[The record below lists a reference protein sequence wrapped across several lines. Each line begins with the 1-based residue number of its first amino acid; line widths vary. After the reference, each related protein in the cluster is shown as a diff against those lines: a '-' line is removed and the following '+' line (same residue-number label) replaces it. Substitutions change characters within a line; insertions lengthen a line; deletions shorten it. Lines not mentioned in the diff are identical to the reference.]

1 MSAGNP
7 TRLGEYH
14 HLEVVQIV
22 GQPPDVREPLVG
34 TEGLVVGCS
43 EPSADGQR
51 CYGVHV
57 NRYGETF
64 SIPAALIRTTG
75 RLGASSD
82 VQSRSR
88 LRGRRIQ
95 PA

>member
-1 MSAGNP
+1 MSAGNS
-7 TRLGEYH
+7 TRLGEYQ